1 MIKKATFLLLL
12 FIFCFSLVVD
22 TYAIVPTKPTTA
34 DPTGDITNPV
44 SKLWGNFQYVVQVI
58 CIGCVVFA
66 GVRYMFAS
74 SDKRAD
80 LKKGLGYLTIGSVIV
95 FGAVTIIQAIA
106 NII

>member
-1 MIKKATFLLLL
+1 MIKKTTFLLL
-12 FIFCFSLVVD
+12 FFVFCFSLVID
-22 TYAIVPTKPTTA
+22 TYAIVPTQPTTTN
-34 DPTGDITNPV
+34 PTGNITDPV

-80 LKKGLGYLTIGSVIV
+80 LKKGLGYLTIGSMIV
-95 FGAVTIIQAIA
+95 FGAITIIQAIA
-106 NII
+106 SII